1 MILLSMDR
9 SRMEHFKSVL
19 SRIWMLIQMKSNKAS
34 YTVIR
39 SLSSTRAQV
48 LK

>member
-19 SRIWMLIQMKSNKAS
+19 SCIWMLIQMKLNKAS

-39 SLSSTRAQV
+39 SLLSTKAQV
-48 LK
+48 LQ